1 MLYFLWGVFRGR
13 RSESNSFKKLVIP
26 SLNVVPRDKDIPAAV
41 LSSPENLCPSE
52 CIVKETSACD
62 SSCDVPL
69 TSNAPE
75 KPCVSLNRNSDNKVF
90 NSQTIQES
98 QDGKLDSKSVP
109 KIPGSNTPWCPEVRR
124 SSSSLV
130 IFLPRTRQTR
140 KHLYG

>member
-1 MLYFLWGVFRGR
+1 
-13 RSESNSFKKLVIP
+13 
-26 SLNVVPRDKDIPAAV
+26 
-41 LSSPENLCPSE
+41 
-52 CIVKETSACD
+52 
-62 SSCDVPL
+62 VPL

-140 KHLYG
+140 KHLYGWYYILVLSMLESGWNDDYCV